1 MKESIQLKDVYTIS
15 EGMQRPEGQI
25 AQSEGKNRWTKVGI
39 GFVNRDNSINVIL
52 DAIPCNGRL
61 HIRDRQ
67 PKEERLPARQA
78 AARPMAA
85 SANR

>member
-15 EGMQRPEGQI
+15 EGMQRPE
-25 AQSEGKNRWTKVGI
+25 SEGKNRWTKVGI

-67 PKEERLPARQA
+67 PKGEHLPARQPSV
-78 AARPMAA
+78 RPMAA

>member
-15 EGMQRPEGQI
+15 EG
-25 AQSEGKNRWTKVGI
+25 AQSSESEGKNRWTKVGI

-67 PKEERLPARQA
+67 PKEERLPARQT

>member
-15 EGMQRPEGQI
+15 EGTQHQE
-25 AQSEGKNRWTKVGI
+25 SEGKNRWTKVGI

-52 DAIPCNGRL
+52 DTIPCNGRL

-67 PKEERLPARQA
+67 PKGERLPARQA